1 MIPEKTAKE
10 IEQLRKELRYHSYLY
25 YVKDAPQITDYE
37 YDRMY
42 RRLVE
47 LEAQYPESVTPD
59 SPTQRVGG
67 KASDD
72 FGKVRFKKPMLSL
85 TNAFSADEL
94 RDFDRRVKEGL
105 GTDSVEYITELKI
118 DGLSMNLVYEQGRL
132 VQGLTRGDGRVGEDV
147 TSNVRT
153 INSIPLFIENA
164 PPYMEVRGEVYM
176 PRKSFIQLNEARDE
190 AGLMPFA
197 NCRNAAAGSLRQLDP
212 HVTAA
217 RKLDFFAYALGS
229 VEGLEIHSQ
238 EQLLKQLAA
247 FHFRVNPNY
256 RKWDSIEG
264 VIKGVAE
271 WQDKRRELAYDTDG
285 MVIKVNDFAQQEALG
300 STVKDPKWATAYKYP
315 PEEAET
321 RVERIIVTMGRTGV
335 LTPSADLTPVHLAG
349 TTVKRATLHNMDFI
363 REKDI
368 RVGDWVRI
376 YKAGEIIPEVA
387 VVEKDKRTGS
397 EVVFEMPSH
406 CPVCGS
412 LVERVEG
419 EAAYRCTNPECGG
432 IVREKLIHFASRD
445 AMVIDGMGPSVVD
458 SLLAYN
464 LVKDPADFYS
474 LKAEDIEQIERM
486 GEKSAN
492 NLVASIAA
500 SKNKGLAKLLFGL
513 GIRSLGNT
521 TAEKLARY
529 FKNIDSLMK
538 ADISQISKALDFKEE
553 KKSDNI
559 VDKIY
564 DMLLQNKETIIA
576 HQNDSIGTFRQDLND
591 FGVAAIHAQKL
602 IKYFQTFKNLLT
614 DKSEIVDKLE
624 IRKALDESIIAK
636 NIYEALHEPNMIELI
651 DKLRNA
657 GVSLEV
663 VAVNGE
669 NDKGAFSGEYV
680 VLTGKL
686 AFIGRRAAGDR
697 IKQLGGEVQSAVTN
711 KTTLVIAGTDAGSKL
726 EKARAKNIAIIDE
739 ATFLRRAGLQVDKNV
754 NHIKNTPNK
763 DSIELNLFD

>member
-37 YDRMY
+37 YDHMY

-47 LEAQYPESVTPD
+47 LEAKYPESVTPD

-72 FGKVRFKKPMLSL
+72 FRKVRFKKSMLSL

-285 MVIKVNDFAQQEALG
+285 MVIKVNDFAQQEELG
-300 STVKDPKWATAYKYP
+300 ATVKDPKWATAYKYP

-321 RVERIIVTMGRTGV
+321 QVERIIVTMGRTGV

-387 VVEKDKRTGS
+387 VVEKDKRNGS
-397 EVVFEMPSH
+397 EIIFEMPSH

-445 AMVIDGMGPSVVD
+445 AMAIDGMGPSVVD

-513 GIRSLGNT
+513 GIRYLGAKGAELIAERYHTIEAVMNADVESLKGTEGIGNVI
-521 TAEKLARY
+521 A
-529 FKNIDSLMK
+529 DSLY
-538 ADISQISKALDFKEE
+538 AYFRKE
-553 KKSDNI
+553 
-559 VDKIY
+559 
-564 DMLLQNKETIIA
+564 
-576 HQNDSIGTFRQDLND
+576 
-591 FGVAAIHAQKL
+591 
-602 IKYFQTFKNLLT
+602 KN
-614 DKSEIVDKLE
+614 
-624 IRKALDESIIAK
+624 
-636 NIYEALHEPNMIELI
+636 IELI
-651 DKLRNA
+651 HRLQAA
-657 GVSLEV
+657 GVLTEEV
-663 VAVNGE
+663 REEQIG
-669 NDKGAFSGEYV
+669 GAFSGEMV

-686 AFIGRRAAGDR
+686 ASIGRREAGER
-697 IKQLGGEVQSAVTN
+697 IRSLGGDVQSSVTN
-711 KTTLVIAGTDAGSKL
+711 KTTLVVAGTDAGSKL
-726 EKARAKNIAIIDE
+726 EKARAKNIPVINE
-739 ATFLRRAGLQVDKNV
+739 QEFLKRAGLEK
-754 NHIKNTPNK
+754 T
-763 DSIELNLFD
+763 E

>member
-37 YDRMY
+37 YDHMY

-47 LEAQYPESVTPD
+47 LEAKYPESVTPD

-72 FGKVRFKKPMLSL
+72 FRKVRFKKPMLSL

-285 MVIKVNDFAQQEALG
+285 MVIKVNDFAQQEELG
-300 STVKDPKWATAYKYP
+300 ATVKDPKWATAYKYP

-321 RVERIIVTMGRTGV
+321 QVERIIVTMGRTGV
-335 LTPSADLTPVHLAG
+335 LTPSADLKPVHLAG

-445 AMVIDGMGPSVVD
+445 AMAIDGMGPSVVD

-513 GIRSLGNT
+513 GIRYLGAKGAELIAERYHTVEAVMNADVESLKGTEGIGNVI
-521 TAEKLARY
+521 A
-529 FKNIDSLMK
+529 DSLY
-538 ADISQISKALDFKEE
+538 AYFRKE
-553 KKSDNI
+553 
-559 VDKIY
+559 
-564 DMLLQNKETIIA
+564 
-576 HQNDSIGTFRQDLND
+576 
-591 FGVAAIHAQKL
+591 
-602 IKYFQTFKNLLT
+602 KN
-614 DKSEIVDKLE
+614 
-624 IRKALDESIIAK
+624 
-636 NIYEALHEPNMIELI
+636 IELI
-651 DKLRNA
+651 HRLQAA
-657 GVSLEV
+657 GVLTEEV
-663 VAVNGE
+663 REEQIG
-669 NDKGAFSGEYV
+669 GAFSGEMV

-686 AFIGRRAAGDR
+686 ASIGRREAGER
-697 IKQLGGEVQSAVTN
+697 IRSLGGDVQSSVTN
-711 KTTLVIAGTDAGSKL
+711 KTTLVVAGTDAGSKL
-726 EKARAKNIAIIDE
+726 EKARAKNIPVINE
-739 ATFLRRAGLQVDKNV
+739 QEFLKRAGLVK
-754 NHIKNTPNK
+754 T
-763 DSIELNLFD
+763 E

>member
-42 RRLVE
+42 RQLVE

-72 FGKVRFKKPMLSL
+72 FRKVRFKKPMLSL

-285 MVIKVNDFAQQEALG
+285 MVIKVNDFAQQEELG
-300 STVKDPKWATAYKYP
+300 ATVKDPKWATAYKYP

-321 RVERIIVTMGRTGV
+321 QVERIIVTMGRTGV

-445 AMVIDGMGPSVVD
+445 AMAIDGMGPSVVD

-513 GIRSLGNT
+513 GIRYLGAKGAELIAERYHTIEAVMNADVESLKGTEGIGNVI
-521 TAEKLARY
+521 A
-529 FKNIDSLMK
+529 DSLY
-538 ADISQISKALDFKEE
+538 AYFRKE
-553 KKSDNI
+553 
-559 VDKIY
+559 
-564 DMLLQNKETIIA
+564 
-576 HQNDSIGTFRQDLND
+576 
-591 FGVAAIHAQKL
+591 
-602 IKYFQTFKNLLT
+602 KN
-614 DKSEIVDKLE
+614 
-624 IRKALDESIIAK
+624 
-636 NIYEALHEPNMIELI
+636 IELI
-651 DKLRNA
+651 HRLQAA
-657 GVSLEV
+657 GVLTEEV
-663 VAVNGE
+663 REEQIG
-669 NDKGAFSGEYV
+669 GAFSGEMV

-686 AFIGRRAAGDR
+686 ASIGRREAGER
-697 IKQLGGEVQSAVTN
+697 IRSLGGDVQSSVTN
-711 KTTLVIAGTDAGSKL
+711 KTTLVVAGTDAGSKL
-726 EKARAKNIAIIDE
+726 EKARAKNIPVINE
-739 ATFLRRAGLQVDKNV
+739 QEFLKRAGLEK
-754 NHIKNTPNK
+754 T
-763 DSIELNLFD
+763 E

>member
-37 YDRMY
+37 YDHMY

-47 LEAQYPESVTPD
+47 LEAKYPESVTPD

-72 FGKVRFKKPMLSL
+72 FRKVRFKKPMLSL

-285 MVIKVNDFAQQEALG
+285 MVIKVNDFAQQEELG
-300 STVKDPKWATAYKYP
+300 ATVKDPKWATAYKYP

-321 RVERIIVTMGRTGV
+321 QVERIIVTMGRTGV

-445 AMVIDGMGPSVVD
+445 AMAIDGMGPSVVD

-513 GIRSLGNT
+513 GIRYLGAKGAELIAERYHTIEAVMNADVESLKGTEGIGNVI
-521 TAEKLARY
+521 A
-529 FKNIDSLMK
+529 DSLY
-538 ADISQISKALDFKEE
+538 AYFRKE
-553 KKSDNI
+553 
-559 VDKIY
+559 
-564 DMLLQNKETIIA
+564 
-576 HQNDSIGTFRQDLND
+576 
-591 FGVAAIHAQKL
+591 
-602 IKYFQTFKNLLT
+602 KN
-614 DKSEIVDKLE
+614 
-624 IRKALDESIIAK
+624 
-636 NIYEALHEPNMIELI
+636 IELI
-651 DKLRNA
+651 HRLQAA
-657 GVSLEV
+657 GVLTEEV
-663 VAVNGE
+663 REEQIG
-669 NDKGAFSGEYV
+669 GAFSGEMV

-686 AFIGRRAAGDR
+686 ASIGRRAAGER
-697 IKQLGGEVQSAVTN
+697 IRSLGGDVQSSVTN
-711 KTTLVIAGTDAGSKL
+711 KTTLVVAGTDAGSKL
-726 EKARAKNIAIIDE
+726 EKARAKNILVINE
-739 ATFLRRAGLQVDKNV
+739 QEFLKRAGLEK
-754 NHIKNTPNK
+754 T
-763 DSIELNLFD
+763 E

>member
-1 MIPEKTAKE
+1 MIPEKTVKE

-37 YDRMY
+37 YDHMY

-47 LEAQYPESVTPD
+47 LEAKYPESVTPD

-72 FGKVRFKKPMLSL
+72 FRKVRFKKPMLSL

-271 WQDKRRELAYDTDG
+271 WQDKRRALAYDTDG
-285 MVIKVNDFAQQEALG
+285 MVIKVNDFAQQEELG
-300 STVKDPKWATAYKYP
+300 ATVKDPKWATAYKYP

-321 RVERIIVTMGRTGV
+321 QVERIIVTMGRTGV

-397 EVVFEMPSH
+397 EVVFEMPSR

-445 AMVIDGMGPSVVD
+445 AMAIDGMGPSVVD

-513 GIRSLGNT
+513 GIRYLGAKGAELIAERYHTIEAVMNADVESLKGTEGIGNVI
-521 TAEKLARY
+521 A
-529 FKNIDSLMK
+529 DSLY
-538 ADISQISKALDFKEE
+538 AYFRKE
-553 KKSDNI
+553 
-559 VDKIY
+559 
-564 DMLLQNKETIIA
+564 
-576 HQNDSIGTFRQDLND
+576 
-591 FGVAAIHAQKL
+591 
-602 IKYFQTFKNLLT
+602 KN
-614 DKSEIVDKLE
+614 
-624 IRKALDESIIAK
+624 
-636 NIYEALHEPNMIELI
+636 IELI
-651 DKLRNA
+651 HRLQAA
-657 GVSLEV
+657 GVLTEEV
-663 VAVNGE
+663 REEQIG
-669 NDKGAFSGEYV
+669 GAFSGEMV

-686 AFIGRRAAGDR
+686 ASIGRREAGER
-697 IKQLGGEVQSAVTN
+697 IRSLGGDVQSSVTN
-711 KTTLVIAGTDAGSKL
+711 KTTLVVAGTDAGSKL
-726 EKARAKNIAIIDE
+726 EKARAKNIPVINE
-739 ATFLRRAGLQVDKNV
+739 QEFLKRAGLEK
-754 NHIKNTPNK
+754 T
-763 DSIELNLFD
+763 E

>member
-37 YDRMY
+37 YDHMY

-47 LEAQYPESVTPD
+47 LEAKYPESVTPD

-72 FGKVRFKKPMLSL
+72 FRKVRFKKPMLSL

-285 MVIKVNDFAQQEALG
+285 MVIKVNDFAQQEELG
-300 STVKDPKWATAYKYP
+300 ATVKDPKWATAYKYP

-321 RVERIIVTMGRTGV
+321 QVERIIVTMGRTGV

-445 AMVIDGMGPSVVD
+445 AMAIDGMGPSVVD

-513 GIRSLGNT
+513 GIRYLGAKGAELIAERYHTIEAVMNADVESLKGTEGIGNVI
-521 TAEKLARY
+521 A
-529 FKNIDSLMK
+529 DSLY
-538 ADISQISKALDFKEE
+538 AYFRKE
-553 KKSDNI
+553 
-559 VDKIY
+559 
-564 DMLLQNKETIIA
+564 
-576 HQNDSIGTFRQDLND
+576 
-591 FGVAAIHAQKL
+591 
-602 IKYFQTFKNLLT
+602 KN
-614 DKSEIVDKLE
+614 
-624 IRKALDESIIAK
+624 
-636 NIYEALHEPNMIELI
+636 IELI
-651 DKLRNA
+651 HRLQAA
-657 GVSLEV
+657 GVLTEEV
-663 VAVNGE
+663 REEQIG
-669 NDKGAFSGEYV
+669 GAFSGEMV

-686 AFIGRRAAGDR
+686 ASIGRRAAGER
-697 IKQLGGEVQSAVTN
+697 IRSLGGDVQSSVTN
-711 KTTLVIAGTDAGSKL
+711 KTTLVVAGTDAGSKL
-726 EKARAKNIAIIDE
+726 EKARAKNIPVINE
-739 ATFLRRAGLQVDKNV
+739 QEFLKRAGLEKT
-754 NHIKNTPNK
+754 K
-763 DSIELNLFD
+763 

>member
-37 YDRMY
+37 YDHMY

-47 LEAQYPESVTPD
+47 LEAKYPESVTPD

-72 FGKVRFKKPMLSL
+72 FRKVRFKKPMLSL

-285 MVIKVNDFAQQEALG
+285 MVIKVNDFAQQEELG
-300 STVKDPKWATAYKYP
+300 ATVKDPKWATAYKYP

-321 RVERIIVTMGRTGV
+321 QVERIIVTMGRTGV

-387 VVEKDKRTGS
+387 VVEKDKRNGS
-397 EVVFEMPSH
+397 EIIFEMPSH

-419 EAAYRCTNPECGG
+419 EEAYRCTNPECGG

-445 AMVIDGMGPSVVD
+445 AMAIDGMGPSVVD

-500 SKNKGLAKLLFGL
+500 SKNKGLDKLLFGL
-513 GIRSLGNT
+513 GIRYLGAKGAELIAERYHTIEAVMNADVESLKGTEGIGNVI
-521 TAEKLARY
+521 A
-529 FKNIDSLMK
+529 DSLY
-538 ADISQISKALDFKEE
+538 AYFRKE
-553 KKSDNI
+553 
-559 VDKIY
+559 
-564 DMLLQNKETIIA
+564 
-576 HQNDSIGTFRQDLND
+576 
-591 FGVAAIHAQKL
+591 
-602 IKYFQTFKNLLT
+602 KN
-614 DKSEIVDKLE
+614 
-624 IRKALDESIIAK
+624 
-636 NIYEALHEPNMIELI
+636 IELI
-651 DKLRNA
+651 HRLQAA
-657 GVSLEV
+657 GVLTEEV
-663 VAVNGE
+663 REEQIG
-669 NDKGAFSGEYV
+669 GAFSGEMV

-686 AFIGRRAAGDR
+686 ASIGRREAGER
-697 IKQLGGEVQSAVTN
+697 IRSLGGDVQSSVTN
-711 KTTLVIAGTDAGSKL
+711 KTTLVVAGTDAGSKL
-726 EKARAKNIAIIDE
+726 EKARAKNIPVINE
-739 ATFLRRAGLQVDKNV
+739 QEFLKRAGLVK
-754 NHIKNTPNK
+754 T
-763 DSIELNLFD
+763 E

>member
-37 YDRMY
+37 YDHMY

-47 LEAQYPESVTPD
+47 LEAKYPESVTPD

-72 FGKVRFKKPMLSL
+72 FRKVRFKKPMLSL

-285 MVIKVNDFAQQEALG
+285 MVIKVNDFAQQEELG
-300 STVKDPKWATAYKYP
+300 ATVKDPKWATAYKYP

-321 RVERIIVTMGRTGV
+321 QVERIIVTMGRTGV

-387 VVEKDKRTGS
+387 VVEKDKRNGS
-397 EVVFEMPSH
+397 EIIFEMPSH

-432 IVREKLIHFASRD
+432 VVREKLIHFASRD
-445 AMVIDGMGPSVVD
+445 AMAIDGMGPSVVD

-513 GIRSLGNT
+513 GIRYLGAKGAELIAERYHTIEAVMNADVESLKGTEGIGNVI
-521 TAEKLARY
+521 A
-529 FKNIDSLMK
+529 DSLY
-538 ADISQISKALDFKEE
+538 AYFRKE
-553 KKSDNI
+553 
-559 VDKIY
+559 
-564 DMLLQNKETIIA
+564 
-576 HQNDSIGTFRQDLND
+576 
-591 FGVAAIHAQKL
+591 
-602 IKYFQTFKNLLT
+602 KN
-614 DKSEIVDKLE
+614 
-624 IRKALDESIIAK
+624 
-636 NIYEALHEPNMIELI
+636 IELI
-651 DKLRNA
+651 HRLQAA
-657 GVSLEV
+657 GVLTEEV
-663 VAVNGE
+663 REEQIG
-669 NDKGAFSGEYV
+669 GAFSGEMV

-686 AFIGRRAAGDR
+686 ASIGRREAGER
-697 IKQLGGEVQSAVTN
+697 IRSLGGDVQSSVTN
-711 KTTLVIAGTDAGSKL
+711 KTTLVVAGTDAGSKL
-726 EKARAKNIAIIDE
+726 EKARAKNIPVINE
-739 ATFLRRAGLQVDKNV
+739 QEFLKRAGLEK
-754 NHIKNTPNK
+754 T
-763 DSIELNLFD
+763 E

>member
-37 YDRMY
+37 YDHMY

-47 LEAQYPESVTPD
+47 LEAKYPESVTPD

-72 FGKVRFKKPMLSL
+72 FRKVRFKKQMLSL

-285 MVIKVNDFAQQEALG
+285 MVIKVNDFAQQEELG
-300 STVKDPKWATAYKYP
+300 ATVKDPKWATAYKYP

-321 RVERIIVTMGRTGV
+321 QVERIIVTMGRTGV

-387 VVEKDKRTGS
+387 VVEKDKRNGS
-397 EVVFEMPSH
+397 EIIFEMPSH

-445 AMVIDGMGPSVVD
+445 AMAIDGMGPSVVD

-513 GIRSLGNT
+513 GIRYLGAKGAELIAERYHTIEAVMNADVESLKGTEGIGNVI
-521 TAEKLARY
+521 A
-529 FKNIDSLMK
+529 DSLY
-538 ADISQISKALDFKEE
+538 AYFRKE
-553 KKSDNI
+553 
-559 VDKIY
+559 
-564 DMLLQNKETIIA
+564 
-576 HQNDSIGTFRQDLND
+576 
-591 FGVAAIHAQKL
+591 
-602 IKYFQTFKNLLT
+602 KN
-614 DKSEIVDKLE
+614 
-624 IRKALDESIIAK
+624 
-636 NIYEALHEPNMIELI
+636 IELI
-651 DKLRNA
+651 HRLQAA
-657 GVSLEV
+657 GVLTEEV
-663 VAVNGE
+663 REEQIG
-669 NDKGAFSGEYV
+669 GAFSGEMV

-686 AFIGRRAAGDR
+686 ASIGRREAGER
-697 IKQLGGEVQSAVTN
+697 IRSLGGDVQSSVTN
-711 KTTLVIAGTDAGSKL
+711 KTTLVVAGTDAGSKL
-726 EKARAKNIAIIDE
+726 EKARAKNIPVINE
-739 ATFLRRAGLQVDKNV
+739 QEFLKRAGLVK
-754 NHIKNTPNK
+754 T
-763 DSIELNLFD
+763 E

>member
-37 YDRMY
+37 YDHMY

-47 LEAQYPESVTPD
+47 LEAKYPESVTPD

-72 FGKVRFKKPMLSL
+72 FRKVRFKKPMLSL

-271 WQDKRRELAYDTDG
+271 WQDKRRALAYD
-285 MVIKVNDFAQQEALG
+285 
-300 STVKDPKWATAYKYP
+300 
-315 PEEAET
+315 
-321 RVERIIVTMGRTGV
+321 
-335 LTPSADLTPVHLAG
+335 TPSADLTPVHLAG

-397 EVVFEMPSH
+397 EVVFEMPSR

-445 AMVIDGMGPSVVD
+445 AMAIDGMGPSVVD

-513 GIRSLGNT
+513 GIRYLGAKGAELIAERYHTIEAVMNADVESLKGTEGIGNVI
-521 TAEKLARY
+521 A
-529 FKNIDSLMK
+529 DSLY
-538 ADISQISKALDFKEE
+538 AYFRKE
-553 KKSDNI
+553 
-559 VDKIY
+559 
-564 DMLLQNKETIIA
+564 
-576 HQNDSIGTFRQDLND
+576 
-591 FGVAAIHAQKL
+591 
-602 IKYFQTFKNLLT
+602 KN
-614 DKSEIVDKLE
+614 
-624 IRKALDESIIAK
+624 
-636 NIYEALHEPNMIELI
+636 IELI
-651 DKLRNA
+651 HRLQAA
-657 GVSLEV
+657 GVLTEEV
-663 VAVNGE
+663 REEQIG
-669 NDKGAFSGEYV
+669 GAFSGEMV

-686 AFIGRRAAGDR
+686 ASIGRREAGER
-697 IKQLGGEVQSAVTN
+697 IRSLGGDVQSSVTN
-711 KTTLVIAGTDAGSKL
+711 KTTLVVAGTDAGSKL
-726 EKARAKNIAIIDE
+726 EKARAKNIPVINE
-739 ATFLRRAGLQVDKNV
+739 QEFLKRAGLEK
-754 NHIKNTPNK
+754 T
-763 DSIELNLFD
+763 E

>member
-37 YDRMY
+37 YDHMY

-47 LEAQYPESVTPD
+47 LEAKYPESVTPD

-72 FGKVRFKKPMLSL
+72 FRKVRFKKPMLSL

-368 RVGDWVRI
+368 RIGDCVRI

-387 VVEKDKRTGS
+387 VVEKDKRNGS
-397 EVVFEMPSH
+397 EIIFEMPSH

-445 AMVIDGMGPSVVD
+445 AMAIEGMGPSVVD

-464 LVKDPADFYS
+464 LVKDPADFYT
-474 LKAEDIEQIERM
+474 LKAEDMEQIERM

-500 SKNKGLAKLLFGL
+500 SQNKGLAKLLFGL
-513 GIRSLGNT
+513 GIRYLGAKGAELIAQRYHTIDAVMEADVESLKETEGIGDVI
-521 TAEKLARY
+521 A
-529 FKNIDSLMK
+529 DSLY
-538 ADISQISKALDFKEE
+538 AYFRKE
-553 KKSDNI
+553 
-559 VDKIY
+559 
-564 DMLLQNKETIIA
+564 
-576 HQNDSIGTFRQDLND
+576 
-591 FGVAAIHAQKL
+591 
-602 IKYFQTFKNLLT
+602 KN
-614 DKSEIVDKLE
+614 
-624 IRKALDESIIAK
+624 
-636 NIYEALHEPNMIELI
+636 IELI
-651 DKLRNA
+651 HRLQAA
-657 GVSLEV
+657 GVLTEEV
-663 VAVNGE
+663 REKQIG
-669 NDKGAFSGEYV
+669 GAFSGEMV

-686 AFIGRRAAGDR
+686 ASIGRREAGER
-697 IKQLGGEVQSAVTN
+697 IRSLGGDVQSSVTN
-711 KTTLVIAGTDAGSKL
+711 KTTLVVAGTDAGSKL
-726 EKARAKNIAIIDE
+726 EKARAKNIPVINE
-739 ATFLRRAGLQVDKNV
+739 LEFLKRAGLEK
-754 NHIKNTPNK
+754 T
-763 DSIELNLFD
+763 E

>member
-10 IEQLRKELRYHSYLY
+10 IEQLRKDLRYHSYLY

-368 RVGDWVRI
+368 RIGDCVRI

-387 VVEKDKRTGS
+387 VVEKDKRNGS
-397 EVVFEMPSH
+397 EIIFEMPSH
-406 CPVCGS
+406 CPVS

-445 AMVIDGMGPSVVD
+445 AMAIEGMGPSVVD

-464 LVKDPADFYS
+464 LVKDPADFYT
-474 LKAEDIEQIERM
+474 LKAEDMEQIERM

-500 SKNKGLAKLLFGL
+500 SQNKGLAKLLFGL
-513 GIRSLGNT
+513 GIRYLGAKGAELIAQRYHTIDAVMEADVESLKETEGIGDVI
-521 TAEKLARY
+521 A
-529 FKNIDSLMK
+529 DSLY
-538 ADISQISKALDFKEE
+538 AYFRKE
-553 KKSDNI
+553 
-559 VDKIY
+559 
-564 DMLLQNKETIIA
+564 
-576 HQNDSIGTFRQDLND
+576 
-591 FGVAAIHAQKL
+591 
-602 IKYFQTFKNLLT
+602 KN
-614 DKSEIVDKLE
+614 
-624 IRKALDESIIAK
+624 
-636 NIYEALHEPNMIELI
+636 IELI
-651 DKLRNA
+651 HRLQAA
-657 GVSLEV
+657 GVLTEEV
-663 VAVNGE
+663 REKQIG
-669 NDKGAFSGEYV
+669 GAFSGEMV

-686 AFIGRRAAGDR
+686 ASIGRREAGER
-697 IKQLGGEVQSAVTN
+697 IRSLGGDVQSSVTN
-711 KTTLVIAGTDAGSKL
+711 KTTLVVAGTDAGSKL
-726 EKARAKNIAIIDE
+726 EKARAKNIPVINE
-739 ATFLRRAGLQVDKNV
+739 LEFLKRAGLEK
-754 NHIKNTPNK
+754 T
-763 DSIELNLFD
+763 E

>member
-37 YDRMY
+37 YDHMY

-47 LEAQYPESVTPD
+47 LEAKYPESVTPD

-72 FGKVRFKKPMLSL
+72 FRKVRFKKPMLSL

-285 MVIKVNDFAQQEALG
+285 MVIKVNDFAQQEELG
-300 STVKDPKWATAYKYP
+300 ATVKDPKWATAYKYP

-321 RVERIIVTMGRTGV
+321 QVERIIVTMGRTGV

-445 AMVIDGMGPSVVD
+445 AMAIDGMGPSVVD

-513 GIRSLGNT
+513 GIRYLGSKGAELIAERYHTIEAVMNADVESLKGTEGIGNVI
-521 TAEKLARY
+521 A
-529 FKNIDSLMK
+529 DSLY
-538 ADISQISKALDFKEE
+538 AYFRKE
-553 KKSDNI
+553 
-559 VDKIY
+559 
-564 DMLLQNKETIIA
+564 
-576 HQNDSIGTFRQDLND
+576 
-591 FGVAAIHAQKL
+591 
-602 IKYFQTFKNLLT
+602 KN
-614 DKSEIVDKLE
+614 
-624 IRKALDESIIAK
+624 
-636 NIYEALHEPNMIELI
+636 IELI
-651 DKLRNA
+651 HRLQAA
-657 GVSLEV
+657 GVLTEEV
-663 VAVNGE
+663 REEQIG
-669 NDKGAFSGEYV
+669 GAFSGEMV

-686 AFIGRRAAGDR
+686 ASIGRRAAGER
-697 IKQLGGEVQSAVTN
+697 IRSLGGDVQSSVTN
-711 KTTLVIAGTDAGSKL
+711 KTTLVVAGTDAGSKL
-726 EKARAKNIAIIDE
+726 EKARAKNIPVINE
-739 ATFLRRAGLQVDKNV
+739 QEFLKRAGLEK
-754 NHIKNTPNK
+754 T
-763 DSIELNLFD
+763 E

>member
-37 YDRMY
+37 YDHMY

-47 LEAQYPESVTPD
+47 LEAKYPESVTPD

-72 FGKVRFKKPMLSL
+72 FRKVRFKKPMLSL

-285 MVIKVNDFAQQEALG
+285 MVIKVNDFAQQEELG
-300 STVKDPKWATAYKYP
+300 ATVKDPKWATAYKYP

-321 RVERIIVTMGRTGV
+321 QVERIIVTMGRTGV

-368 RVGDWVRI
+368 RVGDWERI

-445 AMVIDGMGPSVVD
+445 AMAIDGMGPSVVD

-513 GIRSLGNT
+513 GIRYLGAKGAELIAERYHTIEAVMNADVESLKGTEGIGNVI
-521 TAEKLARY
+521 A
-529 FKNIDSLMK
+529 DSLY
-538 ADISQISKALDFKEE
+538 AYFRKE
-553 KKSDNI
+553 
-559 VDKIY
+559 
-564 DMLLQNKETIIA
+564 
-576 HQNDSIGTFRQDLND
+576 
-591 FGVAAIHAQKL
+591 
-602 IKYFQTFKNLLT
+602 KN
-614 DKSEIVDKLE
+614 
-624 IRKALDESIIAK
+624 
-636 NIYEALHEPNMIELI
+636 IELI
-651 DKLRNA
+651 HRLQAA
-657 GVSLEV
+657 GVLTEEV
-663 VAVNGE
+663 REEQIG
-669 NDKGAFSGEYV
+669 GAFSGEMV

-686 AFIGRRAAGDR
+686 ASIGRREAGER
-697 IKQLGGEVQSAVTN
+697 IRSLGGDVQSSVTN
-711 KTTLVIAGTDAGSKL
+711 KTTLVVAGTDAGSKL
-726 EKARAKNIAIIDE
+726 EKARAKNIPVINE
-739 ATFLRRAGLQVDKNV
+739 QEFLKRAGLVK
-754 NHIKNTPNK
+754 T
-763 DSIELNLFD
+763 E